1 MSSGLITQ
9 DGQEVNIDLNGH
21 DLVITS
27 PVGSPGTE
35 TLAFQFLKGS
45 KITIKNGTLKAP
57 EDNTKIKMLVQNYS
71 DLTLDNVDCIG
82 DERIQYVVSNNF
94 GSCTF
99 KNGTTVNAV
108 GNNVAFDVWYG
119 MNAIYDDGITVTI
132 EDPSVV
138 INGRYEYGKA
148 KRASEEGFATKAFL
162 YKPEG
167 YNLAPLDGYT
177 WSEPS
182 EGKQRLIPI
191 SPK

>member
-167 YNLAPLDGYT
+167 YDLDPLDGYT